1 MQTLLAKGTYSKYLC
16 KVGISCYRFE
26 SYLPGKEKIKKIS
39 FLNFF
44 VIFIMLG
51 DIPKRTYKF
60 TTVKDSNSKLFSICA
75 IYTNQE
81 EKNLVS
87 PNTKKEI

>member
-1 MQTLLAKGTYSKYLC
+1 
-16 KVGISCYRFE
+16 
-26 SYLPGKEKIKKIS
+26 
-39 FLNFF
+39 
-44 VIFIMLG
+44 MLG

-87 PNTKKEI
+87 PNTKKRNIKVHTANIKWFYFVRFKKKNLVKFLEKSFHK

>member
-1 MQTLLAKGTYSKYLC
+1 
-16 KVGISCYRFE
+16 
-26 SYLPGKEKIKKIS
+26 
-39 FLNFF
+39 
-44 VIFIMLG
+44 MLG

-60 TTVKDSNSKLFSICA
+60 TTVKDSNSKFFSICA

-87 PNTKKEI
+87 PNTKKKYKGSYSKYKMVLFCSIQKKEPCKIS

>member
-1 MQTLLAKGTYSKYLC
+1 
-16 KVGISCYRFE
+16 
-26 SYLPGKEKIKKIS
+26 
-39 FLNFF
+39 
-44 VIFIMLG
+44 MLG

-87 PNTKKEI
+87 PNTKKKYKGSYSKLFRFYFVRFKKKNLVKFLEKSFHK